1 MVLQRLCG
9 ESPFRH
15 RDLNLDLE
23 LFESSIR
30 LVGHMHQYKNALQP
44 LPIFRSRIFD
54 SGPLR
59 AGADASVRLH
69 RGLQRAQV
77 GRDHAAHHLR
87 VRRRLPENLLNC
99 AQCYK
104 KFCRKS

>member
-1 MVLQRLCG
+1 
-9 ESPFRH
+9 
-15 RDLNLDLE
+15 
-23 LFESSIR
+23 
-30 LVGHMHQYKNALQP
+30 MHQYKNALQP

-99 AQCYK
+99 AQCYET
-104 KFCRKS
+104 FFGRKSGKNLDVQLDFILLKTYSRRNL